1 MSLTPLPLPTYQPEK
16 EPEVPP
22 LHAELAWVVD
32 AIFLFIA
39 LLFYMLGLSAAWKP
53 LVDNI
58 SINFLAILVEAL
70 PFMLIG
76 SLAGGIIEVFIS
88 VQWVERIVHKRSTG
102 MVFLAGILGLAI
114 PVCECAI
121 VPVVR
126 RLLGKGVPFGVAVTF
141 LLAGPIVNPI
151 VAASTAVAYSY
162 DWIVVATRMFSGY
175 SIAVAVGLLLGRL
188 FRGSPPLVAGN
199 CNTSSCGCGAEHDVG
214 RRSLFSRLYHS
225 IEHATDDFFDV
236 GRYLV
241 IGAFIAAIMRS
252 IVPMESFIALQE
264 SPWQAILLMMLLAL
278 LLNLCSEADA
288 FIAASFR
295 SLLPGSAQMAFMVM
309 GPMLD
314 IKLILMYF
322 SVFQRKAI
330 IALIVSVS
338 TAVFLVMLA
347 LHYWL
352 PTGMLP

>member
-1 MSLTPLPLPTYQPEK
+1 MAITPLSLSTYQPEK
-16 EPEVPP
+16 EPDVPS
-22 LHAELAWVVD
+22 LSSELAWVVD
-32 AIFLFIA
+32 AVFVGMA
-39 LLFYMLGLSAAWKP
+39 LLIYLMGMSSPWKP
-53 LVDNI
+53 LVDNV
-58 SINFLAILVEAL
+58 SINFLAIMVEAL

-88 VQWVERIVHKRSTG
+88 VERVEQIVRQRKVRV
-102 MVFLAGILGLAI
+102 VFLAAAMGVVI

-126 RLLGKGVPFGVAVTF
+126 RLLGKGVPFGAAVAF

-151 VAASTAVAYSY
+151 VAMSTAVAYSY
-162 DWIVVATRMFSGY
+162 DWNVVILRLVSGY
-175 SIAVAVGLLLGRL
+175 GIAVAVGLLLGRFFNRENGL
-188 FRGSPPLVAGN
+188 IAGRGF
-199 CNTSSCGCGAEHDVG
+199 TESCGCGHDHGTPV
-214 RRSLFSRLYHS
+214 RSFPLRLIHS
-225 IEHATDDFFDV
+225 LEHAVNDFFDV

-252 IVPMESFIALQE
+252 LVPMDSFLALQE
-264 SPWQAILLMMLLAL
+264 SPWQAILIMMLLAL

-295 SLLPGSAQMAFMVM
+295 ALLPGSAQMAFMVM

-322 SVFQRKAI
+322 SVFQRRV
-330 IALIVSVS
+330 IVSLILTVS
-338 TAVFLVMLA
+338 LAVFLAMLA
-347 LHYWL
+347 LEYWL
-352 PTGMLP
+352 PTGILP

>member
-1 MSLTPLPLPTYQPEK
+1 MPLTPLPLPTYQPDK
-16 EPEVPP
+16 EPDVPP
-22 LHAELAWVVD
+22 LHTELAWIVD
-32 AIFLFIA
+32 AVFLFIA
-39 LLFYMLGLSAAWKP
+39 LLFYMLGLSTPWKP
-53 LVDNI
+53 LIDNI

-88 VQWVERIVHKRSTG
+88 VQWVERIVHKRSTS
-102 MVFLAGILGLAI
+102 MVFLAGMLGLAI

-162 DWIVVATRMFSGY
+162 DWSVVVIRMVSGY
-175 SIAVAVGLLLGRL
+175 VIAVAVGLFLGRFFSGRSSL
-188 FRGSPPLVAGN
+188 IVGHFSSA
-199 CNTSSCGCGAEHDVG
+199 SCGCGTEHDVEH
-214 RRSLFSRLYHS
+214 RSLLVRFFHS
-225 IEHATDDFFDV
+225 LEHAIDDFFDV

-252 IVPMESFIALQE
+252 MVPMESFIALQE
-264 SPWQAILLMMLLAL
+264 SPWQAILMMMFLAL

-322 SVFQRKAI
+322 SVFQRKVIVAI
-330 IALIVSVS
+330 IISVSVV
-338 TAVFLVMLA
+338 VFSVMLA

-352 PTGMLP
+352 PQGVMP

>member
-1 MSLTPLPLPTYQPEK
+1 MAITPLPLPGYRPKK
-16 EPEVPP
+16 EPVIPS
-22 LHAELAWVVD
+22 LSSELAWVVD
-32 AIFLFIA
+32 ALFVFMA
-39 LLFYMLGLSAAWKP
+39 LLIYLLGMNSPWKP
-53 LVDNI
+53 LVDNV
-58 SINFLAILVEAL
+58 SINFLAIMVEAL

-88 VQWVERIVHKRSTG
+88 VERVEKIVHQRTVRV
-102 MVFLAGILGLAI
+102 VFLAAAMGLAF

-126 RLLGKGVPFGVAVTF
+126 RLLGKGVPFGAAVAF

-162 DWIVVATRMFSGY
+162 DWNVVVLRLVSGY
-175 SIAVAVGLLLGRL
+175 IIAVVVGLLLGVFFTREN
-188 FRGSPPLVAGN
+188 GLVPRRYLAQ
-199 CNTSSCGCGAEHDVG
+199 SCGCDHDHNAPI
-214 RRSLFSRLYHS
+214 RSFPLRLLHS
-225 IEHATDDFFDV
+225 LEHAVDDLFDV

-241 IGAFIAAIMRS
+241 IGAFIASIMRS
-252 IVPMESFIALQE
+252 IVPMNSFLALQE
-264 SPWQAILLMMLLAL
+264 SPWQAILIMMLLAL

-295 SLLPGSAQMAFMVM
+295 TLLPGSAQMAFMVM

-322 SVFQRKAI
+322 SVFQRRVI
-330 IALIVSVS
+330 ISLILSVS
-338 TAVFLVMLA
+338 LSVFLAMLA
-347 LHYWL
+347 LEYWL
-352 PTGMLP
+352 PLGVLP

>member
-1 MSLTPLPLPTYQPEK
+1 M
-16 EPEVPP
+16 PP
-22 LHAELAWVVD
+22 LHSELAWVVD

-39 LLFYMLGLSAAWKP
+39 LLFYMLGLSSPWKP

-76 SLAGGIIEVFIS
+76 SLAGGIIEVFVSI
-88 VQWVERIVHKRSTG
+88 QWVERIVHKRSTW
-102 MVFLAGILGLAI
+102 MVFLAGILGVII

-162 DWIVVATRMFSGY
+162 DWTVVAIRMFSGY
-175 SIAVAVGLLLGRL
+175 IIAVAVGLFLGRL
-188 FRGSPPLVAGN
+188 FRGRPPLVAGSFN
-199 CNTSSCGCGAEHDVG
+199 SSSCSCGVELDVG
-214 RRSLFSRLYHS
+214 RRSLFARLFHS
-225 IEHATDDFFDV
+225 LEHAIDDFFDV

-252 IVPMESFIALQE
+252 VVPMESFITLQE

-309 GPMLD
+309 GPMVD

-330 IALIVSVS
+330 IAVIVSVS
-338 TAVFLVMLA
+338 TAVFLLMLA